1 MVEYGTP
8 LAKPAGEGAGAR
20 AEETVMNSRERVLK
34 TLRFDKPDRAPRDLW
49 LIPAV
54 EKTRL
59 AELEAV
65 REKYPIDFAF
75 PNGFRAWNMGHIVEW
90 PDPSMLF
97 RYGPAKRARGTPWE
111 GTYVDAWGSVWV
123 TGEDGVLGEVK
134 QPPLADWSALDSYS
148 PPWEVLEGAQWDAVN
163 HFCAAVDKFVLS
175 PPALSLFE
183 RMQFLRGSEALY
195 MDLGYGSREV
205 LKLRDMVHEFNLKAL
220 DYWCR
225 TDMDGIAWPD
235 DLGSQKAL
243 LVSPAM
249 WREMFKPLYKEY
261 CDIIHRA
268 GKFVFLHS
276 DGHIAAIIEDLIE
289 IGVDALNSQLF
300 CMNIEDIGRR
310 FKGRVTFWG
319 ELDRQYV
326 LPFGKPEEVRE
337 AVRRVRRALDDGS
350 GGVVAQFQF
359 GKYDPRENV
368 EAAFEAWLE

>member
-1 MVEYGTP
+1 MT
-8 LAKPAGEGAGAR
+8 
-20 AEETVMNSRERVLK
+20 SRERVYK
-34 TLRFDKPDRAPRDLW
+34 TLRFEKPDRAPRDLW
-49 LIPAV
+49 LIPAI

-65 REKYPIDFAF
+65 LAKFPMDFAF
-75 PNGFRAWNMGHIVEW
+75 PNGFRAWNMGHEVEW
-90 PDPSMLF
+90 PDPNMLF
-97 RYGPAKRARGTPWE
+97 RYGPAKRALGTTWE
-111 GTYVDAWGSVWV
+111 GTYVDAWGSLWV
-123 TGEDGVLGEVK
+123 TAEDGVLGEVK
-134 QPPLADWSALDSYS
+134 QPPLAYWSALDSYS
-148 PPWEVLEGAQWDAVN
+148 PPWEILEGAKWDAVN
-163 HFCAAVDKFVLS
+163 RFCAAVDKFVLS
-175 PPALSLFE
+175 PPAFSVFE
-183 RMQFLRGSEALY
+183 RMQFLRGTEALY
-195 MDLGYGSREV
+195 MDLGYGRSEV
-205 LKLRDMVHEFNLKAL
+205 MKLRDMVHEFNLKAL
-220 DYWCR
+220 DYWCK
-225 TDMDGIAWPD
+225 TDVDGIAWPD
-235 DLGSQKAL
+235 DWGSQKGL

-276 DGHIAAIIEDLIE
+276 DGHIAAIIEELIE

-300 CMNIEDIGRR
+300 CMDIEDIGRK
-310 FKGRVTFWG
+310 FKGRITFWG

-326 LPFGKPEEVRE
+326 LPFGKPDEVRE